1 MKYIENNGLKKL
13 KVKLLVKIKQMLSKR
28 SWVTI
33 YIKQMHYSL
42 GVVMAH
48 THNPGYSYVKEGQKV
63 KVCLD
68 IVNAKPVWTIEQD
81 FVSK

>member
-1 MKYIENNGLKKL
+1 
-13 KVKLLVKIKQMLSKR
+13 
-28 SWVTI
+28 
-33 YIKQMHYSL
+33 MHYSL